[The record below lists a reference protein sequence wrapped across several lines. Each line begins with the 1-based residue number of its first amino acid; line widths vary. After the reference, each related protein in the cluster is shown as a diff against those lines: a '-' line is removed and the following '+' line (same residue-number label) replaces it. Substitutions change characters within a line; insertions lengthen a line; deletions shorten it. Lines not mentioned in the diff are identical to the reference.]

1 MKNATGFMPG
11 KTLTLELCVAMKRIE
26 SCGVTYPEGYH
37 RTLVEKYT
45 KEGVRYPHIL
55 MILGKPR
62 INHHFFYPHVLKRT
76 GRLLDYGCGTG
87 DNVRQLI
94 RDGFSRD
101 RITAF
106 DINMEN
112 IDLGFDLYC
121 DRDEIEDLFVVSGT
135 CPFGPDVFDTIYSAS
150 VIHVIA
156 DENEFRDYLAHAYS
170 SLIPGGIFFGS
181 TLGLAEG
188 AVRSPE
194 EQGPPRILSKEQL
207 TGYMAGAGFTCPEI
221 VRRPGVPDYVPHH
234 ENMCILEFCTGKEGS
249 WLDFTV

>member
-1 MKNATGFMPG
+1 MKNSTGFMPG
-11 KTLTLELCVAMKRIE
+11 KTLTAELFAAMKRIE
-26 SCGVTYPEGYH
+26 SHGVTYPNGYH
-37 RTLVEKYT
+37 RSLVEKYSR
-45 KEGVRYPHIL
+45 EGVRYPHIL

-62 INHHFFYPHVLKRT
+62 INHHFFYPHVLTRT

-101 RITAF
+101 RMTAF
-106 DINMEN
+106 DINRES
-112 IDLGFDLYC
+112 IDLGFDLYG
-121 DRDEIEDLFVVSGT
+121 DRDEMEDLFVVSGT
-135 CPFGPDVFDTIYSAS
+135 CQFWPEEFDTIYSAS

-188 AVRSPE
+188 AIRSPE
-194 EQGPPRILSKEQL
+194 ERGPPRILTKEQL
-207 TGYMAGAGFTCPEI
+207 TGYLSGTGFTRTEI
-221 VRRPGVPDYVPHH
+221 TRRPGVPGYVPHH
-234 ENMCILEFCTGKEGS
+234 EDLCILEFCTGKE
-249 WLDFTV
+249 